1 MKIYY
6 WAPFLS
12 DIATIDSVVN
22 SIRSLQKYD
31 VKKKFTPSIVD
42 ATGEWLS
49 KKEKLTNIEII
60 NLYNKPYFENL
71 PKDGIINSRIS
82 QILIF
87 LFSFIKLKNLL
98 KQNKPEYFIAH
109 LIISL
114 PLVLFFLFN
123 FKTRLVL
130 RISGTPKLN
139 FIRKF
144 FWSKLSHKVE
154 YITCPTISTYQT
166 LKDLNIFP
174 VYKLKLLYDPVIS
187 INQIRREKNKKIDDI
202 LKSKEYILSIGR
214 LTRQKNFSLL
224 INCFDKIKKK
234 LPNMNLVILGEGE
247 EREKLEN
254 QVNKLNLKSSVFMLG
269 YKSNVF
275 NYIHNAK
282 CYISSSL
289 YEDPG
294 FTLIE
299 AGSLNK
305 IIIAFD
311 SKTGPSEI
319 LDYSKRGFLFKNLDY
334 TDLVNVFFDFYYS
347 GDETI
352 KLKKIKIK
360 KYTKNFTFFSHY
372 KNLDKILI
380 N

>member
-1 MKIYY
+1 MKIFY

-22 SIRSLQKYD
+22 SIKSLQKYD
-31 VKKKFTPSIVD
+31 VKKKFTPSIINV
-42 ATGEWLS
+42 TGEWLS

-71 PKDGIINSRIS
+71 PKDGIINSRIT

-98 KQNKPEYFIAH
+98 KQNKPDYFIAH

-123 FKTRLVL
+123 FKTKLVL

-144 FWSKLSHKVE
+144 FWSKLSQKVE
-154 YITCPTISTYQT
+154 YITCPTVSTYNT

-174 VYKLKLLYDPVIS
+174 VYKLKLLYDPIIS
-187 INQIRREKNKKIDDI
+187 INEIKRKKNKKIDDI
-202 LKSKEYILSIGR
+202 LENKEYILSIGR

-224 INCFDKIKKK
+224 INCFDKIKKR

-247 EREKLEN
+247 ERKKLEN
-254 QVNKLNLKSSVFMLG
+254 QINKLNLKSSVFMLG

-275 NYIHNAK
+275 NYIYNAK

-319 LDYSKRGFLFKNLDY
+319 LDNSKRGFLFKNLDSNN
-334 TDLVNVFFDFYYS
+334 LVNTFFDFYES
-347 GDETI
+347 DDEII
-352 KLKKIKIK
+352 KLKKIRIK
-360 KYTKNFTFFSHY
+360 KYKKNFTLFSHY
-372 KNLDKILI
+372 KELDKILI
-380 N
+380 K

>member
-1 MKIYY
+1 MKIFY

-22 SIRSLQKYD
+22 SIKSLQKYD
-31 VKKKFTPSIVD
+31 VKKKFTPSIINV
-42 ATGEWLS
+42 TGEWLS

-71 PKDGIINSRIS
+71 PKDGIINSRIT

-98 KQNKPEYFIAH
+98 KQNKPDYFIAH

-123 FKTRLVL
+123 FKTKLVL

-154 YITCPTISTYQT
+154 YITCPTVSTYNT

-174 VYKLKLLYDPVIS
+174 VYKLKLLYDPIIS
-187 INQIRREKNKKIDDI
+187 INEIRRKKNKKIDDI
-202 LKSKEYILSIGR
+202 LANKEYILSIGR

-224 INCFDKIKKK
+224 INCFDKIKKR

-247 EREKLEN
+247 ERKKLEN
-254 QVNKLNLKSSVFMLG
+254 QINKLNLKSSVFMLG

-275 NYIHNAK
+275 NYIYNAK

-319 LDYSKRGFLFKNLDY
+319 LDNSKRGFLFKNLDSNN
-334 TDLVNVFFDFYYS
+334 LVNTFFDFYES
-347 GDETI
+347 DDEII
-352 KLKKIKIK
+352 KLKKIRIK
-360 KYTKNFTFFSHY
+360 KYTKNFTLFSHY
-372 KNLDKILI
+372 KELDKILI
-380 N
+380 K

>member
-1 MKIYY
+1 MKIFY

-22 SIRSLQKYD
+22 SIKSLQKYD
-31 VKKKFTPSIVD
+31 VKKKFTPSIINV
-42 ATGEWLS
+42 TGEWLS

-71 PKDGIINSRIS
+71 PKNGIINSRIT

-98 KQNKPEYFIAH
+98 KQNKPDYFIAH

-123 FKTRLVL
+123 FKTKLVL

-144 FWSKLSHKVE
+144 FWSKLSQKVE
-154 YITCPTISTYQT
+154 YITCPTVSTYNT

-174 VYKLKLLYDPVIS
+174 VYKLKLLYDPIIS
-187 INQIRREKNKKIDDI
+187 INEIRRKKNKKIDDI
-202 LKSKEYILSIGR
+202 LANKEYILSIGR

-224 INCFDKIKKK
+224 INCFDKIKKR

-247 EREKLEN
+247 ERKKLEN
-254 QVNKLNLKSSVFMLG
+254 QINKLNLKSSVFMLG

-275 NYIHNAK
+275 NYIYNAK

-319 LDYSKRGFLFKNLDY
+319 LDNSKRGFLFKNLDSNN
-334 TDLVNVFFDFYYS
+334 LVNTFFDFYES
-347 GDETI
+347 DDEII
-352 KLKKIKIK
+352 KLKKIRIK
-360 KYTKNFTFFSHY
+360 KYTKNFTLFSHY
-372 KNLDKILI
+372 KELDKILI
-380 N
+380 K